1 MNLSAMVNRASG
13 LGWFPDFLAVFSRH
27 RRRIFI
33 AVPLTIIGLTLAG
46 CGSILESPAPVTSNP
61 PLVEYGDPVPR
72 GGGIYKVG
80 TPYQIAGNW
89 FYPRED
95 ENYDE
100 TGIAS
105 WYGRDFHG
113 RRTAN
118 GEIYDMDAL
127 TAAHP
132 TLPLPIY
139 ARVINLENN
148 REIIVRINDR
158 GPYASDRIIDLS
170 KMSAEALG
178 FSEQGTTRVR
188 VTYLGRAPLD
198 GDDSWETRLYERTR
212 GQPNSL
218 ANVTPPGGAP
228 AQTAATPNTRLASRD
243 AGAGND
249 FSRSLPARL
258 FVQAGSFRDAA
269 RANRLSEQ
277 LKSVDN
283 AMISTVTVGN
293 LTYYRVRLGPYSAP
307 ATAENVR
314 QQVVTAGI
322 QGARIVPFD

>member
-1 MNLSAMVNRASG
+1 MNLSALFNRASRPG
-13 LGWFPDFLAVFSRH
+13 KFFNFLAAFSK
-27 RRRIFI
+27 RRKRILV
-33 AVPLTIIGLTLAG
+33 ALPLTLFGLTLAG
-46 CGSILESPAPVTSNP
+46 CGSLLEPAAPATSNP
-61 PLVEYGDPVPR
+61 ALVEYGDPVPR

-80 TPYQIAGNW
+80 NPYQIAGNW

-105 WYGRDFHG
+105 WYGRAFHG

-139 ARVINLENN
+139 ARVVNLQNN

-170 KMSAEALG
+170 RMSAEALG

-212 GQPNSL
+212 GQPNTL
-218 ANVTPPGGAP
+218 ANIVPPGAT
-228 AQTAATPNTRLASRD
+228 AQNTPNSNTQLAS
-243 AGAGND
+243 AGSNAND
-249 FSRSLPARL
+249 DFTSSLPSRL
-258 FVQAGSFRDAA
+258 YVQAGSFRDAA
-269 RANRLSEQ
+269 RANQLSARLS
-277 LKSVDN
+277 SVDSPS
-283 AMISTVTVGN
+283 ISTVNVGN
-293 LTYYRVRLGPYSAP
+293 LTYYRVRLGPYAAP
-307 ATAENVR
+307 AAAENIR
-314 QQVVTAGI
+314 QQVVSSGV
-322 QGARIVPFD
+322 QGARIVPLD

>member
-1 MNLSAMVNRASG
+1 MKFRFQMFQSMKSVGKFKRLALNCVRSRRVWIALPLAGFG
-13 LGWFPDFLAVFSRH
+13 LA
-27 RRRIFI
+27 
-33 AVPLTIIGLTLAG
+33 LAG
-46 CGSILESPAPVTSNP
+46 CGSFLDDPAPISGNP
-61 PLVEYGDPVPR
+61 TLVEYGDPVPR

-80 TPYQIAGNW
+80 NPYQIAGNW
-89 FYPRED
+89 FYPT
-95 ENYDE
+95 ENESYDE

-148 REIIVRINDR
+148 REIVVRINDR
-158 GPYASDRIIDLS
+158 GPYAHDRIIDLS

-178 FSEQGTTRVR
+178 FSDQGTTRVR

-212 GQPNSL
+212 GQPNSADGVTL
-218 ANVTPPGGAP
+218 PGNQARTTTNSQQASLNNNGNQNVE
-228 AQTAATPNTRLASRD
+228 S
-243 AGAGND
+243 
-249 FSRSLPARL
+249 SLSGRL
-258 FVQAGSFRDAA
+258 FVQAGSFREEASA
-269 RANRLSEQ
+269 RRLSARLGGADTTSITTAQ
-277 LKSVDN
+277 
-283 AMISTVTVGN
+283 VGN
-293 LTYYRVRLGPYSAP
+293 LTYYRVRLGPYTQQSSAEQ
-307 ATAENVR
+307 ARQRVEN
-314 QQVVTAGI
+314 AGI
-322 QGARIVPFD
+322 NGARIVSTQ

>member
-1 MNLSAMVNRASG
+1 MNLVAMVSRASSFG
-13 LGWFPDFLAVFSRH
+13 QLSSLLNIFFSMH
-27 RRRIFI
+27 RKRILV
-33 AVPLTIIGLTLAG
+33 ALPLTIIGLTLAG

-80 TPYQIAGNW
+80 NPYQIAGNW

-139 ARVINLENN
+139 ARVINLQNN
-148 REIIVRINDR
+148 REIVVRINDR

-218 ANVTPPGGAP
+218 ANVDLPGTAGQNAP
-228 AQTAATPNTRLASRD
+228 NANTQLASLGP
-243 AGAGND
+243 AANND
-249 FSRSLPARL
+249 ITGSLPSRL
-258 FVQAGSFRDAA
+258 YVQAGSFRDAA
-269 RANRLSEQ
+269 RANRLSAQ
-277 LKSVDN
+277 LSSVD
-283 AMISTVTVGN
+283 AASISTVNVGN
-293 LTYYRVRLGPYSAP
+293 LTYYRVRLGPYAAP

-314 QQVVTAGI
+314 QQVIAAGI
-322 QGARIVPFD
+322 QGARIVPLD

>member
-1 MNLSAMVNRASG
+1 MKLDAMASWVSR
-13 LGWFPDFLAVFSRH
+13 LG
-27 RRRIFI
+27 RIFSLQTVSGKRRTRLRV
-33 AVPLTIIGLTLAG
+33 ALPLTIVGLTLSG
-46 CGSILESPAPVTSNP
+46 CGSVLEAPAPDTSNP
-61 PLVEYGDPVPR
+61 QLVEYGDPVPR

-105 WYGRDFHG
+105 WYGRYFHG

-139 ARVINLENN
+139 ARVVNLENN

-158 GPYASDRIIDLS
+158 GPYANDRIIDLS

-212 GQPNSL
+212 GRPNSL
-218 ANVTPPGGAP
+218 ANVVPPGAP
-228 AQTAATPNTRLASRD
+228 AQNAPNANTQLASLNT
-243 AGAGND
+243 GANND
-249 FSRSLPARL
+249 ITASLPARL
-258 FVQAGSFRDAA
+258 FVQAGSFRDSA
-269 RANRLSEQ
+269 RANRLSAQ
-277 LKSVDN
+277 LSSVD
-283 AMISTVTVGN
+283 ATSISTVDVGN

-307 ATAENVR
+307 ATAENIR

-322 QGARIVPFD
+322 QGARIVPLD